1 MDERDTDRLPYG
13 RRRRTAASALI
24 AIVVAL
30 VLGAFFNAPAMK
42 KTAEGMPFGGARSF
56 KLALVGPLATVSH
69 WLLLDRPARLAA
81 EALGKPA
88 PGPATPQVVGVTPT
102 AHPSGKPGKVD
113 PRKPLPRPY
122 AGHPLH
128 LYIAGDSM
136 AGIPGMALVNLS
148 NKTHL
153 IKPLLDY
160 RISTGLARPDFFNWP
175 AQLQMQA
182 KAFGPGAAVVMFGAN
197 DRQGLRTSSGKVYW
211 FGQPGWA
218 AEYRRRV
225 SEAIAI
231 LQDGGTRR
239 IYWVGQPIMPDPKF
253 NSQIKVINGIYRG
266 EAAKHPGVE
275 YVDAWALFANRSGGY
290 AQYLPDASGVVQQV
304 REQDGEHFTYAGGMR
319 LATAVMA
326 LIKKDWMSK
335 KAGGAGAP
343 SPKPSGK
350 SSPKATAKP

>member
-1 MDERDTDRLPYG
+1 MNERDTDRLPFG

-30 VLGAFFNAPAMK
+30 ALGAFFNAPAMK

-69 WLLLDRPARLAA
+69 WLLLDRPARLTA

-88 PGPATPQVVGVTPT
+88 PGPTATQVVVATPG
-102 AHPSGKPGKVD
+102 AHPSGRPGRVD
-113 PRKPLPRPY
+113 PGKPLPRPY
-122 AGHPLH
+122 PGHPLH

-160 RISTGLARPDFFNWP
+160 HISTGLARPDAFNWP
-175 AQLQMQA
+175 AQLQSQA
-182 KAFGPGAAVVMFGAN
+182 KSFGPGAAVVMFGAN
-197 DRQGLRTSSGKVYW
+197 DRQGLQTSSGKVYW
-211 FGQPGWA
+211 FGQPGWTT
-218 AEYRRRV
+218 EYRRRV
-225 SEAIAI
+225 REAIAA

-239 IYWVGQPIMPDPKF
+239 IYWVGQPEMPDPKI
-253 NSQIKVINGIYRG
+253 SRQLKVINDIYRT

-275 YVDAWALFANRSGGY
+275 YVDAWSLFANSSGDY
-290 AQYLPDASGVVQQV
+290 AQYLPDASGDMQQV
-304 REQDGEHFTYAGGMR
+304 REQDGEHFTYAGGVR
-319 LATAVMA
+319 LASAVMA
-326 LIKKDWMSK
+326 LIKKDWLGK
-335 KAGGAGAP
+335 KSSTP
-343 SPKPSGK
+343 PPKPSGK

>member
-1 MDERDTDRLPYG
+1 MDGRDTDKLPYG

-69 WLLLDRPARLAA
+69 WLLLDRPARLTA

-88 PGPATPQVVGVTPT
+88 PGPSPVKVVVVRPT
-102 AHPSGKPGKVD
+102 AHPTGRPGKID
-113 PRKPLPRPY
+113 PGKPLPRPY
-122 AGHPLH
+122 PGHPLH

-160 RISTGLARPDFFNWP
+160 HISSGLARPDFFDWP
-175 AQLQMQA
+175 AQLQAQTRS
-182 KAFGPGAAVVMFGAN
+182 FGPGAAVVMFGAN
-197 DRQGLRTSSGKVYW
+197 DRQGLQTSSGKVYW
-211 FGQPGWA
+211 FGQRGWTT
-218 AEYRRRV
+218 EYRRRV
-225 SEAIAI
+225 REAIAI

-253 NSQIKVINGIYRG
+253 NRQIQVINDIYRT
-266 EAAKHPGVE
+266 EAVKHPGVE
-275 YVDAWALFANRSGGY
+275 YVDAWALFTNSKGGY
-290 AQYLPDASGVVQQV
+290 AQYLPDASGTMQQV

-326 LIKKDWMSK
+326 LVKKDWLSK
-335 KAGGAGAP
+335 NGGGGTP
-343 SPKPSGK
+343 PPKPSGK
-350 SSPKATAKP
+350 PSPKATTKP

>member
-1 MDERDTDRLPYG
+1 MDARDTSRLPFG

-69 WLLLDRPARLAA
+69 WLLLDRPARLTA
-81 EALGKPA
+81 EAFGKPA
-88 PGPATPQVVGVTPT
+88 PGPTTAKVVVVTPR
-102 AHPSGKPGKVD
+102 AHPSGKPHKFNPG
-113 PRKPLPRPY
+113 KPLPRPY

-160 RISTGLARPDFFNWP
+160 HISTGLARPDFFNWP
-175 AQLQMQA
+175 AQLQMQT

-197 DRQGLRTSSGKVYW
+197 DRQGLQTSSGKVYW
-211 FGQPGWA
+211 FGQPGWTT
-218 AEYRRRV
+218 EYRRRV

-239 IYWVGQPIMPDPKF
+239 IYWVGQPIMPDPTF
-253 NSQIKVINGIYRG
+253 NRQIKVINGIFQS

-275 YVDAWALFANRSGGY
+275 YVDSWSLFTNPSGGY
-290 AQYLPDASGVVQQV
+290 AQYLPDASGQMQQV

-326 LIKKDWMSK
+326 LIKKDWLSK
-335 KAGGAGAP
+335 KGSGAP
-343 SPKPSGK
+343 PPKPSGK
-350 SSPKATAKP
+350 PSPKATTKP

>member
-1 MDERDTDRLPYG
+1 MDERDTGRLPFG

-56 KLALVGPLATVSH
+56 KLALVDPLATVSH
-69 WLLLDRPARLAA
+69 WLLLDRPARLTA

-88 PGPATPQVVGVTPT
+88 PGPSPVKVVVVTPT
-102 AHPSGKPGKVD
+102 AHPTGKPGKANPD
-113 PRKPLPRPY
+113 KPLPRPY

-160 RISTGLARPDFFNWP
+160 HISTGLARPDFFNWP
-175 AQLQMQA
+175 AQLQAQT
-182 KAFGPGAAVVMFGAN
+182 KAFDPGAAVVMFGAN
-197 DRQGLRTSSGKVYW
+197 DLQGLRTSSGKVYW
-211 FGQPGWA
+211 FGQPGWTT
-218 AEYRRRV
+218 EYRRRV
-225 SEAIAI
+225 REAIAI

-239 IYWVGQPIMPDPKF
+239 IYWVGQPIMPSAKLS
-253 NSQIKVINGIYRG
+253 SQIKVINGIFRT
-266 EAAKHPGVE
+266 EAAKLPGVE
-275 YVDAWALFANRSGGY
+275 YVDAWSLFTDSSGNY
-290 AQYLPDASGVVQQV
+290 AQYLPDASGTMQQV

-326 LIKKDWMSK
+326 LIKKDWLSK
-335 KAGGAGAP
+335 KAGSAP
-343 SPKPSGK
+343 APMPTGKP
-350 SSPKATAKP
+350 SPKATAKP